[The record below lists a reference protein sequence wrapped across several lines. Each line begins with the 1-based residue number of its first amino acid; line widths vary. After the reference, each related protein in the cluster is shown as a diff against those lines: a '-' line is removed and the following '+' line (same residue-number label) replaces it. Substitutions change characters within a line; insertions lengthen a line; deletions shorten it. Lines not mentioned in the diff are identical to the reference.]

1 MYFSLLRS
9 WVSEVHEEKAYG
21 SDNDYDGGESDDE
34 GPEKLG
40 RQRNEWNYINK
51 MKMKY
56 PKAKKN
62 PVNHIELGSLHH
74 YLPGSYALIS
84 SINSMNGSFISLSF

>member
-1 MYFSLLRS
+1 MLKQPLTSCHLKRKVVFQPSIFTGYVSVGECSFSLLRG

-40 RQRNEWNYINK
+40 RKEMSGKSFQK
-51 MKMKY
+51 MKLKY
-56 PKAKKN
+56 PKAKT
-62 PVNHIELGSLHH
+62 IQ
-74 YLPGSYALIS
+74 
-84 SINSMNGSFISLSF
+84 

>member
-1 MYFSLLRS
+1 LGNP
-9 WVSEVHEEKAYG
+9 EVHEEKAYG

-56 PKAKKN
+56 PKAKN
-62 PVNHIELGSLHH
+62 NQ
-74 YLPGSYALIS
+74 
-84 SINSMNGSFISLSF
+84 